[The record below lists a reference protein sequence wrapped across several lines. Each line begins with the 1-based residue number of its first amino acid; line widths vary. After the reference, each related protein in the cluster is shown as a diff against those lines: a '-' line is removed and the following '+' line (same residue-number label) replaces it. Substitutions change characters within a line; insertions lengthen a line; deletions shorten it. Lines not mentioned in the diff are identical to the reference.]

1 MAMSDTS
8 DYVYDQEHGVFLGEP
23 TQEINPNELI
33 WDKEH
38 PEQDVPMLDPN
49 APVFNVRSAVLGS
62 AMEAVLNDRQ
72 TNYGTPESNFGLIAD
87 LWTAYKRVDFTPD
100 DVAAMQILLK
110 LARHKNAKHLDNAVD
125 IAGYAACMAEVD
137 FRD

>member
-1 MAMSDTS
+1 MSD
-8 DYVYDQEHGVFLGEP
+8 DYDIDKVYDQ
-23 TQEINPNELI
+23 TQEIDPNELAWI
-33 WDKEH
+33 NEH
-38 PEQDVPMLDPN
+38 PEPDNVIP